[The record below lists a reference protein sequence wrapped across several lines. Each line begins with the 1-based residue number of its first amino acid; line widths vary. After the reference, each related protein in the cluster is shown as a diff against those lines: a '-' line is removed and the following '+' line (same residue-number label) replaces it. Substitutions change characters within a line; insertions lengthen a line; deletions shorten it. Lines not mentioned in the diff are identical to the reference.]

1 MKIGKKLLIT
11 NILINVVAMSI
22 LATIIINIVSNYIE
36 KDIEND
42 LIKENNSYSN
52 IYCYG
57 GGKNNKNGHMNML
70 TDEYSQI
77 IFDITQTPR
86 VDSIKSKHIPNM
98 LNIGE
103 ILEKNI
109 DTTYSIN
116 INDKSYIGYNSVA
129 TLDDN
134 IQNRTILIAT
144 LLPNDLIKYI
154 KSDII
159 KVLLIAII
167 VISILSMI
175 ITNLTKKMI
184 TKPID
189 TLVDATKEIS
199 QRNFDV
205 KVNLKTNDE
214 FEILG
219 QAINNMCDDLK
230 KQDIE
235 QKKFYQNVSHELK
248 TPITVISGYAQ
259 GIKSNIFNNQEE
271 YLDIIVEECDGL
283 KKQLEKIIYLSKL
296 DTVNEIYEFKKHS
309 INNLVEKSLQKVE
322 SIIIINEIDIEYYPT
337 EQIYIKA
344 DEEKIITM
352 FTNIL
357 SNCLKY
363 TKDTIYIDINKNNE
377 CVNVD
382 IYDNG
387 EGFNEKILENP
398 FSGITIGNKEGTGIG
413 LTIIQKIIKGHN
425 GTIKIE
431 NEKNLGGKYT
441 LTFPID

>member
-52 IYCYG
+52 MYCYG
-57 GGKNNKNGHMNML
+57 GGVNNKNGHMNKL
-70 TDEYSQI
+70 TEEYSQI

-86 VDSIKSKHIPNM
+86 VDSIKSKHIPYM

-103 ILEKNI
+103 ILEQNI

-116 INDKSYIGYNSVA
+116 INNKSYIGYNSVV

-134 IQNRTILIAT
+134 IENKTILVAT

-154 KSDII
+154 KTDII
-159 KVLLIAII
+159 KVLLVAII

-175 ITNLTKKMI
+175 ITNLTKEMI

-189 TLVDATKEIS
+189 ILVDATKEIS

-219 QAINNMCDDLK
+219 QAINNMSNDLK

-235 QKKFYQNVSHELK
+235 QKKFYQNISHELK

-271 YLDIIVEECDGL
+271 YLDIIVDECNGL

-296 DTVNEIYEFKKHS
+296 DTVNEIYDFKKHS
-309 INNLVEKSLQKVE
+309 INSLIEKSLHKVE
-322 SIIIINEIDIEYYPT
+322 SIIIINEVDIEYYPT
-337 EQIYIKA
+337 EHIYIKA
-344 DEEKIITM
+344 DEEKMVTM

-363 TKDTIYIDINKNNE
+363 TTDTIYIDISKNTQHVTVE
-377 CVNVD
+377 

-387 EGFNEKILENP
+387 EGFDKKILENP
-398 FSGITIGNKEGTGIG
+398 FSGIIIGNKEGTGIG
-413 LTIIQKIIKGHN
+413 HTIIQKIIKGHK
-425 GTIKIE
+425 GTIKLE
-431 NEKNLGGKYT
+431 NQNNLGGKYILT
-441 LTFPID
+441 LPII